1 MSKLY
6 TKSELD
12 TLKGTLSSITTF
24 IPENTA
30 PYIWENYQKITN
42 TTEGRPCMC
51 GSSAGL
57 WIKSVNAI
65 REYLKTNPEPKDE

>member
-12 TLKGTLSSITTF
+12 TLKGTLGCITTF

-42 TTEGRPCMC
+42 TTEARPCMC